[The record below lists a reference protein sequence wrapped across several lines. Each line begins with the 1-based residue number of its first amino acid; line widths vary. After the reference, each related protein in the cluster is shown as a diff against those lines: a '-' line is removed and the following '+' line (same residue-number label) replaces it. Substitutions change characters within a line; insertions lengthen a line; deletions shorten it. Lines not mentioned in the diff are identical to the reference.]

1 MSSGPNPQTFTWRVF
16 VHNLLDG
23 KLNAKLSPNL
33 GFDRSDI
40 GFVQPLNE
48 GFEPFGNSTILT
60 YLNRNSMVK
69 IWKVK
74 FYLLIY
80 IYNFHDSAIDNAMT
94 FRNLSIHTCNTC
106 SAIEYLNNE
115 GKW

>member
-1 MSSGPNPQTFTWRVF
+1 MYKPTQIIILTKHSVISSGPNPQTFTCRVF

-48 GFEPFGNSTILT
+48 GFEPLGNSTIFT
-60 YLNRNSMVK
+60 YLNKN
-69 IWKVK
+69 I
-74 FYLLIY
+74 I
-80 IYNFHDSAIDNAMT
+80 
-94 FRNLSIHTCNTC
+94 
-106 SAIEYLNNE
+106 IEKN
-115 GKW
+115 